1 MKHILLVD
9 DGSNAI
15 ELTAAYLSRFGF
27 RVTSA
32 RDSQQI
38 KKVILAEVVDVV
50 VVDLDMRQE
59 NGLDIVRIL
68 ASLSDAPMIIISG
81 NRVEEA
87 DKVVGLELGASDYL
101 TKPFGNRELLAR
113 IRSLARRR
121 SDAAVQRETKAYSF
135 EGWTLHAK
143 QRVLQPTAGRDKRL
157 TAAEFNLLVAF
168 LRAPRQILSREQ
180 LIAACRLNNDAIFDR
195 SIDVT
200 VLRLRRKLE
209 VEPAAPKLIKTKRGL
224 GYLLEAH
231 VELHETPKLQRDAR
245 KISYR

>member
-101 TKPFGNRELLAR
+101 TKPFGNRELLAQNP
-113 IRSLARRR
+113 LAR
-121 SDAAVQRETKAYSF
+121 
-135 EGWTLHAK
+135 AK
-143 QRVLQPTAGRDKRL
+143 EK
-157 TAAEFNLLVAF
+157 
-168 LRAPRQILSREQ
+168 
-180 LIAACRLNNDAIFDR
+180 
-195 SIDVT
+195 
-200 VLRLRRKLE
+200 
-209 VEPAAPKLIKTKRGL
+209 
-224 GYLLEAH
+224 
-231 VELHETPKLQRDAR
+231 
-245 KISYR
+245 